1 MSASILACVRCP
13 LTYVIDAPRVRCD
26 CGSLLD
32 VQHDLSYLKGLGI
45 NARALFGR
53 RRTSGAPEDRS
64 GVWRFRELVLPDMDV
79 RQLVTRQEGN
89 TRLYTFPK
97 TSRWLQHTDV
107 RFKHEGENPTGSFK
121 DRGLTVAVT
130 MARRMRVKAVICAS
144 TGNTAASVA
153 SYASLA
159 GMQAVILLP
168 EKATA
173 LGKVA
178 QALAYGA
185 TTLFIRGD
193 FDDAMRLVLEVRKD
207 LGVTVLNSVNPFRL
221 EGQKTIIFEILEE
234 LGWTG
239 PDWIVVPGGNLGNTS
254 AFGKAL
260 HEAHAVGLIDRLPRL
275 AVVQAEGANPFY
287 RSWLDNW
294 RPHTME
300 ADTLATAIRIGAPVN
315 FEKAVRSIAWT
326 DGVVTQVT
334 DVEIMDAKA
343 VLDSDG
349 VGAEPASCASVAGI
363 RKLRKSGIIR
373 SGESVVG
380 ILTGHFLKDP
390 DVTIGYH
397 KDGKSSRGNRP
408 LVIDPT
414 LDAIKGIV
422 SFR

>member
-1 MSASILACVRCP
+1 MSASILTCVRCP
-13 LTYVIDAPRVRCD
+13 LTYAIDAPRVRCD

-32 VQHDLSYLKGLGI
+32 VQHDLSYLKGLGTH
-45 NARALFGR
+45 ARALFGG
-53 RRTSGAPEDRS
+53 RRTPGAPEDRS

-130 MARRMRVKAVICAS
+130 MAKRMHAKTVICAS
-144 TGNTAASVA
+144 TGNTAAAVA

-185 TTLFIRGD
+185 ITLFIRGD
-193 FDDAMRLVLEVRKD
+193 FDDAMRLVLEVRED

-234 LGWTG
+234 LGWQV

-260 HEAHAVGLIDRLPRL
+260 HEAHTVGLIDRLPRL

-287 RSWLDNW
+287 RSSRDNW
-294 RPHTME
+294 RPHTVE

-315 FEKAVRSIAWT
+315 FEKAVRSIVWT

-390 DVTIGYH
+390 DATIGYH
-397 KDGKSSRGNRP
+397 KDGKSARGNRP

-414 LDAIKGIV
+414 LEAIKGIV
-422 SFR
+422 SF

>member
-1 MSASILACVRCP
+1 MDGLTLACVRCAK
-13 LTYVIDAPRVRCD
+13 TYAVDAPRMQCD
-26 CGSLLD
+26 CGGLLD
-32 VQHDLSYLKGLGI
+32 VQHDLSYLKVLGVR
-45 NARALFGR
+45 ARTLFSG
-53 RRTSGAPEDRS
+53 RRTSSAPEDLS
-64 GVWRFRELVLPDMDV
+64 GVWRFRDLVLPYIGT
-79 RQLVTRQEGN
+79 QSLVTRREGN

-97 TSRWLQHTDV
+97 TNRWLKHPGV

-130 MARRMRVKAVICAS
+130 WAKHMNAKSVICAS
-144 TGNTAASVA
+144 TGNTAAAVA

-159 GMQAVILLP
+159 GMHAVILLP

-185 TTLFIRGD
+185 ITLLVRGD
-193 FDDAMRLVLEVRKD
+193 FDDAMRLVLEAQEQ

-234 LGWTG
+234 LGWQV

-260 HEAHAVGLIDRLPRL
+260 HEAYTIGLIDRMPRI

-287 RSWLDNW
+287 RSSLDGW
-294 RPHTME
+294 RPHTVD
-300 ADTLATAIRIGAPVN
+300 ADTVATAIRIGNPVN
-315 FEKAVRSIAWT
+315 FEKAVRSMKWT
-326 DGVVTQVT
+326 DGVVTQVS
-334 DVEIMDAKA
+334 DAEIMDAKA

-363 RKLRKSGIIR
+363 RKLKESGIVR
-373 SGESVVG
+373 SGESVIG

-390 DVTIGYH
+390 DATIGYH
-397 KDGKSSRGNRP
+397 KDRSSVRGNQP
-408 LVIDPT
+408 IVIDPT
-414 LDAIKGIV
+414 LDAIKGTL
-422 SFR
+422 SFQ